1 LAKSIYKRISWLR
14 RKSILQIRVLLLG
27 EEASLNEYDSE
38 KYFDK
43 NENENGNENGRG
55 IEGIEHQQQKKKKQR
70 QKSTTSSNKTKQ
82 NDN

>member
-1 LAKSIYKRISWLR
+1 
-14 RKSILQIRVLLLG
+14 LLLG
-27 EEASLNEYDSE
+27 EEASVNEYDSE

-43 NENENGNENGRG
+43 NENENERG